1 MTINDW
7 LPYIFIGFTFAVVVL
22 SGVLSI
28 VYYSSLRK
36 DVNSID
42 NAIASIS
49 VATTNS
55 LLTLNALIMD
65 IDGTAKLKLQ
75 GRELRNKQTVLVTH
89 QGFDNGVYEVD
100 AEKRQLV
107 KQVDKQSTG
116 LLMITEG
123 IHKGTILTTHTQ
135 IGDDLI
141 HSASSLARAK
151 ALNVDHTIT
160 HSTLIP
166 SKSIQPLINGQIF
179 SAISNY
185 LTLNHVHLAN
195 VAISFALQV
204 NAGVTDLAAL
214 SDTDTVQ
221 VQLPSLKTGTS
232 FDAADLSHKDAA
244 VYLVNGEVK
253 TKLTPTLD
261 EVSLKLTFT
270 KPDNTSLLGSDL
282 KTTGI
287 VALYCDMLIGLIEST
302 DK

>member
-7 LPYIFIGFTFAVVVL
+7 LPYIFIGFTFALVVL

-107 KQVDKQSTG
+107 KQADKQSTG
-116 LLMITEG
+116 LLMVTEG
-123 IHKGTILTTHTQ
+123 IHKGTIIATHTQ

-141 HSASSLARAK
+141 NSALARAK

-160 HSTLIP
+160 HSTHIP

-179 SAISNY
+179 NVICNY

-261 EVSLKLTFT
+261 AVSLKLTFT

-287 VALYCDMLIGLIEST
+287 AALYCDMIIGLKEST